1 MPKLAIRLQNVE
13 MLIEGEIP
21 PEVREDIR
29 RRMSYIVPGH
39 EFMPGFKKAKY
50 ATSGKEPWD
59 GTKTVAI
66 WQRGGGLK
74 APTGLLSYLRECLS
88 EHGLE
93 YSIIDERPVAV
104 PSPGWSTPDLKLRDY
119 QLEEMVAP
127 MLNKQRGVLKAST
140 GSGKTECLV
149 DTFVKASCFP
159 AIFYVTSC
167 DLLRQAKSRFE
178 KYALYNGE
186 PAKIG
191 CIGDG
196 KCDLQPITIATV
208 QSCQKALEGSFT
220 KYAFDDFSA
229 DDDIDLDD
237 KQKAQVRDFVKQA
250 QFVYVDECFVGHTLV
265 TMPDGSRETI
275 SKLVNSKYSGEVLSF
290 SERTKRFEPQKVT
303 GWIKKKPTTQMVKV
317 STGRIGGI
325 SCTDN
330 HEFLTARGWV
340 MAKNLKVGDGII
352 YRLADSRTTPAMSEI
367 GKQIACGTILGDG
380 CLMKPEKPTKNSRL
394 VMTHGIKQK
403 GYLEFKTKFL
413 GGTHKGYRWNK
424 SGYTGKKNIIQGY
437 SRTSYEF
444 SQMLK
449 TGKLNVINNLTLHS
463 LAVHYLDDGCY
474 SPDNNGTG
482 MLAVCAMKK
491 NLREALVK
499 RMKFLGVE
507 ATPRYSDKK
516 RGWSLYIP
524 RRFMESAFGKAI
536 AEMAPDC
543 MRYKV
548 PKPFKHVNPLNV
560 TKSDFPDYGYI
571 TVRSVKPVKQVD
583 TVYCLKVAKNN
594 NFVAN
599 NCVVHNCHHVS
610 SETVQCIM
618 KASDKARFRIGGSAS
633 PWRDDGLDILIEACF
648 GKRLCDIS
656 ASFLINRG
664 FLVRPEITF
673 NHFRQAL
680 GTTGNFQSHYT
691 KYVVENDPRNQFIA
705 QRAIYHTGLNR
716 PTIVLVKFVSHA
728 ERLKELI
735 PGAEILASSGK
746 AKKTPKQREEYL
758 NMMRSREL
766 MCVIATSLLDEGVD
780 VPAASVGIFAGGGK
794 SSTREL
800 QRVGRVIRPDPV
812 DKDKN
817 KAWIEEF
824 TDHTKWLNHHA
835 KERRRILET
844 EKAFEIKDNK
854 STMIL

>member
-74 APTGLLSYLRECLS
+74 APTGLLSYLRECLA

-140 GSGKTECLV
+140 GSGKTEVMV
-149 DTFVKASCFP
+149 DTIVKASCFP

-178 KYALYNGE
+178 KYVMYNGE
-186 PAKIG
+186 PATIG

-208 QSCQKALEGSFT
+208 QSCQKALEGNFT
-220 KYAFDDFSA
+220 KYAFDDFSS
-229 DDDIDLDD
+229 DDDTEFDE
-237 KQKAQVRDFVKQA
+237 KQKARVRDFVKQA
-250 QFVYVDECFVGHTLV
+250 QFVYVDE
-265 TMPDGSRETI
+265 
-275 SKLVNSKYSGEVLSF
+275 
-290 SERTKRFEPQKVT
+290 
-303 GWIKKKPTTQMVKV
+303 
-317 STGRIGGI
+317 
-325 SCTDN
+325 
-330 HEFLTARGWV
+330 A
-340 MAKNLKVGDGII
+340 
-352 YRLADSRTTPAMSEI
+352 
-367 GKQIACGTILGDG
+367 
-380 CLMKPEKPTKNSRL
+380 
-394 VMTHGIKQK
+394 
-403 GYLEFKTKFL
+403 
-413 GGTHKGYRWNK
+413 
-424 SGYTGKKNIIQGY
+424 
-437 SRTSYEF
+437 
-444 SQMLK
+444 
-449 TGKLNVINNLTLHS
+449 
-463 LAVHYLDDGCY
+463 
-474 SPDNNGTG
+474 
-482 MLAVCAMKK
+482 
-491 NLREALVK
+491 
-499 RMKFLGVE
+499 
-507 ATPRYSDKK
+507 
-516 RGWSLYIP
+516 
-524 RRFMESAFGKAI
+524 
-536 AEMAPDC
+536 
-543 MRYKV
+543 
-548 PKPFKHVNPLNV
+548 
-560 TKSDFPDYGYI
+560 
-571 TVRSVKPVKQVD
+571 
-583 TVYCLKVAKNN
+583 
-594 NFVAN
+594 
-599 NCVVHNCHHVS
+599 HHVS

-758 NMMRSREL
+758 NMMRSRDL